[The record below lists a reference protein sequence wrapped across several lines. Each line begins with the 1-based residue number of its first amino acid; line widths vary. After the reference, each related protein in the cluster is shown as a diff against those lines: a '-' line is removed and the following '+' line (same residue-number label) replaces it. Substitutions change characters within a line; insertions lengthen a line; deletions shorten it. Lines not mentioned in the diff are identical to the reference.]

1 MKKFMLRRLGVAH
14 DPGSQKP
21 SLQDCIEAVLEQS
34 DALAD
39 DVLSGL
45 KASLT
50 QTRSKSVQVVL
61 NPSTKPTIERLYAD
75 ARSFKETFADNLRL
89 ALYGGDTL
97 RTQGQPL
104 RFDDFQ
110 FLEEEQIDANI
121 EFALTQQEI
130 ALAVDDALPTLNA
143 LMSSLLGWM
152 TVQPHLNPLKPES
165 FVYALRESLQEHVPS
180 DEARTSLMTPAAG
193 LLGIGMRQLY
203 KEVSEW
209 LRSQGVEPVGPV
221 QHQGAAHGAQK
232 TGESSVTRTL
242 LTLDK
247 LRRLLSGE
255 LEMAPLNGNIKDFT
269 HTVPASFVALEDM
282 KLMEPMMK
290 RLQERASQAA
300 AAAPQDSAP
309 KDMLDNDSSDQ
320 GQKSKGKKLGRELGE
335 EVVRMMLENLAQD
348 HRMLGGV
355 RKCLKQME
363 PVLIKLSQSDARFF
377 SERQHPARQFMDKM
391 TSRSLAFT
399 SEDQPGFA
407 HFQKN
412 LEKSVNI
419 LGNSPGDAG
428 TFAHLLTKL
437 EAVWAKEEHEQRQRA
452 EEAARGLLH
461 AEQRNLLAVRLAEDF
476 AERLKNKKV
485 PDIVSAFL
493 RGPWAQV
500 VAESQLQCADGT
512 ADTDGYL
519 GLVDDLIWSVQL
531 KLARRNRSRLVDM
544 VPGMLVK
551 MRQGLGLISY
561 PEERIPVFFDELI
574 TFHEQAFEGARPA
587 TTTDAPDSKSP
598 AADISVVDSV
608 GLPVDEFWM
617 ADEEATDSGYLHG
630 TPERIPEVEENE
642 VPDPVAQMAWSAQ
655 SLITGSWVDLALG
668 GVWVRAQLTW
678 ASPHKTLFMF
688 ISSGGMA
695 HSMSRRTMDRLRGL
709 GLIRLVSDGR
719 VIDHA
724 LDAVAQAALRNDVE
738 KAGGAT
744 P

>member
-14 DPGSQKP
+14 EPGSFKP

-34 DALAD
+34 DTLVD

-45 KASLT
+45 KASLS
-50 QTRSKSVQVVL
+50 QTRSKSVQTI
-61 NPSTKPTIERLYAD
+61 NPSTKPTIERLCANGD
-75 ARSFKETFADNLRL
+75 AFKATFSEKLRV
-89 ALYGGDTL
+89 ALYGGDTQ
-97 RTQGQPL
+97 RTQGQRL

-121 EFALTQQEI
+121 EFAMTQQEI
-130 ALAVDDALPTLNA
+130 SMAVDDALPTLNT

-165 FVYALRESLQEHVPS
+165 FVYALRETLQEHVPS

-193 LLGIGMRQLY
+193 LLGIAIRQLY

-209 LRSQGVEPVGPV
+209 LRSQGVEPVGPA

-232 TGESSVTRTL
+232 TSENSVTRTL

-255 LEMAPLNGNIKDFT
+255 LDMGPLNGNIKDFT

-290 RLQERASQAA
+290 RLAERASQAA
-300 AAAPQDSAP
+300 AAAPKASP
-309 KDMLDNDSSDQ
+309 IDMLEGDSPENKD
-320 GQKSKGKKLGRELGE
+320 KSKSKKLGRELGE
-335 EVVRMMLENLAQD
+335 EVVRMMLENLSQD

-355 RKCLKQME
+355 RNSLKRME
-363 PVLIKLSQSDARFF
+363 PVLITLSQSDARFF

-407 HFQKN
+407 HFQKT

-419 LGNSPGDAG
+419 LVNGPGDAA
-428 TFAHLLTKL
+428 TFAQVVKKL
-437 EAVWAKEEHEQRQRA
+437 ESVWTKDEHEQRQRA
-452 EEAARGLLH
+452 EDAARGLLH
-461 AEQRNLLAVRLAEDF
+461 AEQRNLLALRLAEDF
-476 AERLKNKKV
+476 SERVKNKKV
-485 PDIVSAFL
+485 PDIVAAFL

-500 VAESQLQCADGT
+500 VAESQLKCADGT
-512 ADTDGYL
+512 ADPDGYL

-531 KLARRNRSRLVDM
+531 KLARRNRSRLVEM

-561 PEERIPVFFDELI
+561 PDERIPVFFDELI
-574 TFHEQAFEGARPA
+574 NFHEQAFESARPA
-587 TTTDAPDSKSP
+587 PTGETPERAT
-598 AADISVVDSV
+598 AADIAAVDSV
-608 GLPVDEFWM
+608 GLPVEEFWM
-617 ADEEATDSGYLHG
+617 AEQEASDSGFLKES
-630 TPERIPEVEENE
+630 PERIPEVEENE
-642 VPDPVAQMAWSAQ
+642 APDPAAQMAWSAQ

-668 GVWVRAQLTW
+668 GQWVRAQLTW

-709 GLIRLVSDGR
+709 GLVRLVSDGR
-719 VIDHA
+719 VVDHA

-738 KAGGAT
+738 KAGGAS
-744 P
+744 